1 MNIGQPN
8 VMTAAG
14 TRGFTLES
22 LGVVHGERRWPFVDP
37 LKWYER
43 IGYEPYAQQEAF
55 HLSPARF
62 KVMVAGKRVGKSFS
76 GAREL
81 EPLIMTPETVTWII
95 GVQYSRA
102 EKEFLYIWEDLFRRG
117 GINRRACT
125 AHRNTRGGNMEI
137 RTPWNSVTKVVSAKD
152 PDNIESEACDQILI
166 AEPAQHPKSTWELA
180 RERVM
185 DKRGTVI
192 IPGTPSQER
201 HWLKEMFDRGQ
212 DPGRED
218 WFSIRISA
226 EETPYPGRE
235 EVLRLKDDISE
246 FRYRRDVLALF
257 AADSEMVYPMYEEA
271 RHVHEFAYDPELP
284 LYTCHDF
291 GFTDPWVCLWVQ
303 IDESQERVLVLDEY
317 YETHKTD
324 AVATQ
329 EVLRQFSRAPWGR
342 GHVSEGAGGKLHLA
356 SSEDAVGGIVESYP
370 DPRGAS
376 ARKELADA
384 GFSLQI
390 RGVTRWEGHGREG
403 SINRGVELVRQW
415 LETGRL
421 WVHPRCDHTRDE
433 FSTYHNARNGKPA
446 DEDNHAMDP
455 LRYLMLNRFARP
467 EPGVG

>member
-1 MNIGQPN
+1 MNTGQPQ
-8 VMTAAG
+8 VMTTAN

-22 LGVVHGERRWPFVDP
+22 LGVVTGERRWPFVDP
-37 LKWYER
+37 LRWFGR
-43 IGYEPYAQQEAF
+43 IGYDPYEQQRAF

-102 EKEFLYIWEDLFRRG
+102 EKEFLYIWEDLFKRG
-117 GINRRACT
+117 GISRSSCT
-125 AHRNTRGGNMEI
+125 AHRNVRGGNMEI
-137 RTPWNSVTKVVSAKD
+137 RTPWDSVVKVISAKD

-166 AEPAQHPKSTWELA
+166 AEPAQHPRSTFELA

-185 DKRGTVI
+185 DKRGTI
-192 IPGTPSQER
+192 LIPGTPSRER

-246 FRYRRDVLALF
+246 FRYRRDVLAMF
-257 AADSEMVYPMYEEA
+257 AADAEMVYPMYEES
-271 RHVHEFAYDPELP
+271 RHVREFDYDPDLP

-291 GFTDPWVCLWVQ
+291 GFSDPWVTLWVQ
-303 IDESQERVLVLDEY
+303 IDESQERVLILDEY
-317 YETHKTD
+317 YETHRTD
-324 AVATQ
+324 AVAVQ
-329 EVLRQFSRAPWGR
+329 EVLKQHVQHGWGT
-342 GHVSEGAGGKLHLA
+342 VEAGQILGV
-356 SSEDAVGGIVESYP
+356 EESYP

-376 ARKELADA
+376 ARAELKKA
-384 GFSLQI
+384 GFSCQI
-390 RGVTRWEGHGREG
+390 RGVTRWEGQGKEG
-403 SINRGVELVRQW
+403 SISRGAELVRQW
-415 LETGRL
+415 LETDRL
-421 WVHPRCDHTRDE
+421 WVHPRCEHTRDE
-433 FSTYHNARNGKPA
+433 FSTYHNAKNGKPA
-446 DEDNHAMDP
+446 DEDNHTMDP
-455 LRYLMLNRFARP
+455 VRYLMLNRFARP